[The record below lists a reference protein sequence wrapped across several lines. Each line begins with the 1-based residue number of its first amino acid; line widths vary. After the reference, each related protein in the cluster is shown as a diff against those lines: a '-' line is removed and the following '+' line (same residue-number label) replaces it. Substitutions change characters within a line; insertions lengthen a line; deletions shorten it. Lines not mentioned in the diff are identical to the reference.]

1 MTYSIT
7 AFDRGTGRWGIAV
20 QSCVLAVGT
29 RVPMVRARAGAL
41 SVQAGS
47 PSWYRQPGAELLAR
61 GASAA
66 DIVAALAALPRA
78 DTGQFAAVD
87 SNGQAAGHTGGRT
100 TAAAGHAI
108 GESVVTAANLVE
120 RDGLWN
126 DMLHAYRRAAGT
138 FEERLL
144 AALAAGEAAGGD
156 IRGRQSAALLVSAGR
171 RTGAGRDNDLG
182 PDAAGEPVFET
193 DLRVDDSAGPVP
205 ELARVLAVKQA
216 HDELRRALSD
226 AAAGKW
232 DPAGERLAAVAGD
245 APGDF
250 LVTVW
255 TGLALGLAGREADAA
270 PYLRAAARQNTR
282 LTEYLNREPL
292 LGDPRIRRSAVR
304 LVAGAAARRQGDL
317 EAGHGESGPA

>member
-7 AFDRGTGRWGIAV
+7 AFDRGTGRWGVAV

-29 RVPMVRARAGAL
+29 RVPMVRAGAL

-47 PSWYRQPGAELLAR
+47 PSWYRRPGAEMLGR
-61 GASAA
+61 GASAT

-78 DTGQFAAVD
+78 DVGQFAVVD

-100 TAAAGHAI
+100 TIAAGHAV
-108 GESVVTAANLVE
+108 GESVVTAANLVQ
-120 RDGLWN
+120 RDGMWN
-126 DMLHAYRRAAGT
+126 DMMRAYQSAAGT

-171 RTGAGRDNDLG
+171 GTGAGRGASAGRDNGTG

-193 DLRVDDSAGPVP
+193 DLRVDDSARPVP
-205 ELARVLAVKQA
+205 ELARVLAVKQT

-232 DPAGERLAAVAGD
+232 DPAGERLAAVADD

-270 PYLRAAARQNTR
+270 PYLREAARQNTR
-282 LTEYLNREPL
+282 LTEYLTREPL
-292 LGDPRIRRSAVR
+292 LGDPRIRQSALR
-304 LVAGAAARRQGDL
+304 LVAGATARPAAEG
-317 EAGHGESGPA
+317 AC